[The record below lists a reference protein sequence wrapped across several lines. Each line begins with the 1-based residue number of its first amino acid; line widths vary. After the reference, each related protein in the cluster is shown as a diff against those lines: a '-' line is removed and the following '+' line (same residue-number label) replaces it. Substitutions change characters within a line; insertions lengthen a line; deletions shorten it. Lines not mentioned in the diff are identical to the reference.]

1 MFKVDLGL
9 LRFYRNI
16 IPPQITIYQRVEMQ
30 ELKVALQAAKAAGK
44 IIMKY
49 YCSNY
54 EVKDKSP
61 NNPVTT
67 ADLEA
72 NRKIQE
78 IIMDNFPNDGWLSE
92 ETKDSSQRLKK
103 SRVWIIDPIDGTQ
116 EFIEGLS
123 QFAVSIALVECGSP
137 IVGVLHNPATNEIFN
152 ATSDGGSF
160 CNGVPIECIGC
171 DDLKQ
176 ASALVSRTEK
186 RKGMLENFVPILG
199 NLHYIGSVAYKLG
212 KLATGVSNCYFTVQP
227 KNEWD
232 ICAGDLI
239 VREAG
244 GVVLD
249 GNSQTINYNER
260 NPKKPAGIFAGKP
273 KILYGLIEH
282 YNKLQN

>member
-1 MFKVDLGL
+1 MK
-9 LRFYRNI
+9 
-16 IPPQITIYQRVEMQ
+16 
-30 ELKVALQAAKAAGK
+30 ELKVALQAAKSAGE

-49 YCSNY
+49 YRSNY

-72 NRKIQE
+72 NKEIQE
-78 IIMDNFPNDGWLSE
+78 IIMDNFPDDGWLSE
-92 ETKDSSQRLKK
+92 ETKDSSERLTKP
-103 SRVWIIDPIDGTQ
+103 RVWIIDPIDGTK

-123 QFAVSIALVECGSP
+123 QFAVSIALVENGKP
-137 IVGVLHNPATNEIFN
+137 IVGVLHNPATSEVFN
-152 ATSDGGSF
+152 AVSDGGAF
-160 CNGVPIECIGC
+160 CDGRPIKCIGC
-171 DDLKQ
+171 DDLKR

-186 RKGMLENFVPILG
+186 KKGMLEDFVPILG
-199 NLHYIGSVAYKLG
+199 DLHYIGSVAYKLG
-212 KLATGVSNCYFTVQP
+212 KLATGASNLYFTVQP

-244 GVVLD
+244 GIVLD
-249 GNSQTINYNER
+249 GNFQTIKYNER

-273 KILYGLIEH
+273 EILDELIEH
-282 YNKLQN
+282 YNKLQS

>member
-1 MFKVDLGL
+1 
-9 LRFYRNI
+9 
-16 IPPQITIYQRVEMQ
+16 MQ
-30 ELKVALQAAKAAGK
+30 ELKVALQAAKSAGE

-49 YCSNY
+49 YRSNY

-72 NRKIQE
+72 NKKIQD
-78 IIMDNFPNDGWLSE
+78 IIMENFPDDGWLSE
-92 ETKDSSQRLKK
+92 ETKDSSERLTKP
-103 SRVWIIDPIDGTQ
+103 RVWIIDPIDGTQ

-123 QFAVSIALVECGSP
+123 QFAVSIALVENSRP
-137 IVGVLHNPATNEIFN
+137 IVGVLHNPATNEVFN
-152 ATSDGGSF
+152 AVSNGGAF
-160 CNGVPIECIGC
+160 CNGVPIECIDC

-186 RKGMLENFVPILG
+186 RKGMLEGFAPILG
-199 NLHYIGSVAYKLG
+199 DLHYVGSVAYKLG
-212 KLATGVSNCYFTVQP
+212 RLATGTSNFYFTVQP

-232 ICAGDLI
+232 ICAGDII

-244 GVVLD
+244 GIVLD
-249 GNSQTINYNER
+249 KNFQTINYNQR

-273 KILYGLIEH
+273 KLLRKLIEH